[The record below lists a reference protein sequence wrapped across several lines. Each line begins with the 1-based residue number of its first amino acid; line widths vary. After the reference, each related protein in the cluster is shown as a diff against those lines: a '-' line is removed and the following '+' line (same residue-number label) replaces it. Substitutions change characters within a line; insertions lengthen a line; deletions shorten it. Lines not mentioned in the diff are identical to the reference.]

1 MPSSLARFSLGSN
14 AKLTVM
20 ILERNWNK
28 ERERKTNYKEEEKK
42 MYMNCWVYNSGFAW
56 WRFWLLSNWERMRE
70 TGKIEREWR
79 GPFFVFG
86 SLVCEAGTDLR
97 EKTPNKHPYSVNKL

>member
-28 ERERKTNYKEEEKK
+28 EIERKTNYKEEEKK

-56 WRFWLLSNWERMRE
+56 
-70 TGKIEREWR
+70 
-79 GPFFVFG
+79 
-86 SLVCEAGTDLR
+86 
-97 EKTPNKHPYSVNKL
+97 